1 MAMAYSTQSPS
12 PRARNRSAQ
21 ALNRRESF
29 WQILFPMALG
39 LAAALTLMTL
49 IVVGTVA
56 GGLAP
61 VQTSAFAD
69 VSLML
74 LITIAGAGGALIL
87 ALVVG
92 LCVGVGLALRELPYL
107 FKRAQD
113 FAALVA
119 YHTRRVTAPLNQ
131 SVLSVGSLVAAVR
144 QAVVS
149 VRSIFTSGR

>member
-1 MAMAYSTQSPS
+1 MTYSTPSPS
-12 PRARNRSAQ
+12 PRARNRSTQ

-29 WQILFPMALG
+29 WQILFPMG
-39 LAAALTLMTL
+39 LVLVATLTLMAL
-49 IVVGTVA
+49 IIVGTVA
-56 GGLAP
+56 GSLAP

-74 LITIAGAGGALIL
+74 LILIAGIGSVLIL

-119 YHTRRVTAPLNQ
+119 YHTRRVTAPLNEG
-131 SVLSVGSLVAAVR
+131 VLSVGSLVAAVR

-149 VRSIFTSGR
+149 VRSIFASGR

>member
-1 MAMAYSTQSPS
+1 VTSSAQTRA
-12 PRARNRSAQ
+12 PRIRNRRTQ
-21 ALNRRESF
+21 ALSRRESF
-29 WQILFPMALG
+29 WQILFPMG
-39 LAAALTLMTL
+39 LVLVAALTLMAL

-56 GGLAP
+56 GSLAP

-74 LITIAGAGGALIL
+74 LILIAGTGSLLIL
-87 ALVVG
+87 ALAVG

-119 YHTRRVTAPLNQ
+119 YHTRRVTAPLNE
-131 SVLSVGSLVAAVR
+131 SVLSVRSVLAAAR
-144 QAVVS
+144 QAVI
-149 VRSIFTSGR
+149 SIRTILTFGR

>member
-1 MAMAYSTQSPS
+1 MTMAYPAQSSS
-12 PRARNRSAQ
+12 PRIRNQRTQ

-29 WQILFPMALG
+29 WQITLPLGAAIVIAIALMALVI
-39 LAAALTLMTL
+39 M
-49 IVVGTVA
+49 GTT
-56 GGLAP
+56 AP
-61 VQTSAFAD
+61 VRTSALAD
-69 VSLML
+69 VSLMF
-74 LITIAGAGGALIL
+74 LILIAGAGSVLIL
-87 ALVVG
+87 VLVVS

-119 YHTRRVTAPLNQ
+119 YHTRRVTAPLNEG
-131 SVLSVGSLVAAVR
+131 VLSVGSIVAAVR